1 MVVHF
6 LARAKKTEPK
16 EGARVPLNPARRRP
30 GWSTRKLARR
40 RRTQTVR
47 ALFPSASA
55 MLGAEQMGEKPIRT
69 GDLILE
75 ARIRQRRVSL
85 IWIVVYLNGNSN

>member
-40 RRTQTVR
+40 RRAQTVR
-47 ALFPSASA
+47 ALFPFRAVDA
-55 MLGAEQMGEKPIRT
+55 
-69 GDLILE
+69 
-75 ARIRQRRVSL
+75 RRVTKGKDQ
-85 IWIVVYLNGNSN
+85 IR